1 MKSMQPLSPKAPHSG
16 SMMTS
21 ESPSLD
27 PLSHLTILIYKI
39 FLGFKSSV
47 FSTEMIKCA
56 LCKVVY
62 RVHVLNLMK
71 F

>member
-47 FSTEMIKCA
+47 FSTEIITCA
-56 LCKVVY
+56 KFVY